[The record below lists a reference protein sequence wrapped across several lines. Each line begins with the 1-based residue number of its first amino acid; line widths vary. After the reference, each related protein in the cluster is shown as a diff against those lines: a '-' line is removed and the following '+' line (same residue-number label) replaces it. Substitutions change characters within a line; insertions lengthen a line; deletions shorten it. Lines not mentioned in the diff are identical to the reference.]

1 MKWIKK
7 NKFTC
12 LAIVLFVVIAIVG
25 YKAISVFFPDTDS
38 AIYGDRLDNKVAVK
52 KSAYDSLKAKFSE
65 QEFVKEVSVRENGRT
80 INIIATVNDSTSKDS
95 AKSLAGM
102 VTEHFTEIQIGY
114 YDFQLFIQKEDK
126 SENDFPIIGYKQH
139 NSSEF
144 SWNKDRE
151 KTTEGE
157 E

>member
-12 LAIVLFVVIAIVG
+12 LAIVLFVVIAIAG
-25 YKAISVFFPDTDS
+25 YKAIRVFFPDVDS
-38 AIYGDRLDNKVAVK
+38 AIYGDRLDNKVPVK
-52 KSAYDSLKAKFSE
+52 KSAYDALKAKFSE
-65 QEFVKEVSVRENGRT
+65 QEFVKEVTVRENGRT
-80 INIIATVNDSTSKDS
+80 INIIATVNDSTSMDA

-114 YDFQLFIQKEDK
+114 YDFQLFVQKEDK
-126 SENDFPIIGYKQH
+126 SENNFPIIGYKQH

-144 SWNKDRE
+144 SWSKDRE
-151 KTTEGE
+151 KVTEGE

>member
-25 YKAISVFFPDTDS
+25 YKAISVFFPDTDR

-80 INIIATVNDSTSKDS
+80 INIIVTVNDSTSKDS

>member
-12 LAIVLFVVIAIVG
+12 LAILMFVLITIVG
-25 YKAISVFFPDTDS
+25 YKATQVFFPDTDS
-38 AIYGDRLDNKVAVK
+38 AIYGDRLDNKVKVK
-52 KSAYDSLKAKFSE
+52 KSVYDALKAKLSE

-80 INIIATVNDSTSKDS
+80 INIIVLVNDSTSMDA

-114 YDFQLFIQKEDK
+114 YDFQLFVKKEDK
-126 SENDFPIIGYKQH
+126 AENDFPIIAYKQH

-144 SWNKDRE
+144 SWTKDRE
-151 KTTEGE
+151 KVTEGE

>member
-12 LAIVLFVVIAIVG
+12 LAIVLFVVIAVAAH
-25 YKAISVFFPDTDS
+25 KATDIFFPDTDS

-52 KSAYDSLKAKFSE
+52 KSVYDGVKAKISE
-65 QEFVKEVSVRENGRT
+65 QEFVKEVKVRENGRT
-80 INIIATVNDSTSKDS
+80 INIIVTVNDSTSKD
-95 AKSLAGM
+95 AARSLSGM
-102 VTEHFTEIQIGY
+102 ILEHFTEIQIGY
-114 YDFQLFIQKEDK
+114 YDFQLFVQKEDK
-126 SENDFPIIGYKQH
+126 SENDFPIIAYKQH